1 MHSFLIGPNRRE
13 DREKVGS
20 RRTVSQIANWAI
32 PRRNRRASFL
42 RGKEA
47 REGNRVHFTLGG
59 GESAIYRGSQR
70 ARAVP
75 RRRAP
80 APCSSWGE
88 TLTSSTTTKC
98 SCSHADVGIQVHL
111 SSGNDDRAHRER
123 GSSGGGGGEKVKC
136 ARADSGTLSQDA
148 RLRDECSDGA
158 TRGTRMVRVT
168 PRRVRGKHAKPKG
181 Y

>member
-1 MHSFLIGPNRRE
+1 MPIGQSREEIVEHLSSAGRKRERETVFTSHS
-13 DREKVGS
+13 
-20 RRTVSQIANWAI
+20 
-32 PRRNRRASFL
+32 
-42 RGKEA
+42 
-47 REGNRVHFTLGG
+47 G

-136 ARADSGTLSQDA
+136 ARADSGTLSQGA